1 MRRFARKRHVAFF
14 FVGCALAAHAQQPK
28 QGNPQ
33 VAGQLPAEVKSV
45 APEEQ
50 TPPASSAQSVPKPAG
65 LESAWTLRTI
75 LDEVVKDNEK
85 LEPLLAQMNPQ
96 EWVSKKGASEVYV
109 QQWQVAHRQLN
120 ELMSSSRV
128 LAQKTESL
136 PLALDAYFRL
146 EALEVTSRS
155 LLEAVLKYGDRFTA
169 DQMNG
174 LIARNFSRRERFR
187 DYIRDLASSSETNF
201 KLADEEAQRC
211 RGIISREPVKRAK
224 KQ

>member
-1 MRRFARKRHVAFF
+1 MRRVAPYGLVIFLFLCGVFALK
-14 FVGCALAAHAQQPK
+14 AQQAPVPVSTEP
-28 QGNPQ
+28 N
-33 VAGQLPAEVKSV
+33 VAGQR
-45 APEEQ
+45 Q
-50 TPPASSAQSVPKPAG
+50 DG

-75 LDEVVKDNEK
+75 LDEIVKDNQK

-96 EWVSKKGASEVYV
+96 EWVSKKGASDVYV
-109 QQWQVAHRQLN
+109 QQWQVARTQLSDVMAASK
-120 ELMSSSRV
+120 L
-128 LAQKTESL
+128 LAQRTESL
-136 PLALDAYFRL
+136 PVALDAYFRL

-155 LLEAVLKYGDRFTA
+155 LQEAVSRYGDRFTA

-174 LIARNFSRRERFR
+174 LIARNFSRRQRFR
-187 DYIRDLASSSETNF
+187 DYIRDLASTSETNF